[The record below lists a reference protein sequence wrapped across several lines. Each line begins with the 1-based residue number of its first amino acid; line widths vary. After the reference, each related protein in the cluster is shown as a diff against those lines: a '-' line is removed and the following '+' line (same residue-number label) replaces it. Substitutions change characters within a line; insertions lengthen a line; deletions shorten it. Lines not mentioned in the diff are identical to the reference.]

1 MTYVWVFLAGVVAG
15 PILVFAALAL
25 LARAG
30 RRSESAGPD
39 VSRARSEAE
48 QELPA
53 GWKIVEA
60 DRESFS
66 AGDHSLDV
74 WGAFVE
80 GPGGE
85 VKVAVALTE
94 AEAYRQLAAVL
105 RGTLDVSDG
114 WAPLVEKRQL

>member
-1 MTYVWVFLAGVVAG
+1 LQRSRSSRGPEGVPNQRV
-15 PILVFAALAL
+15 
-25 LARAG
+25 
-30 RRSESAGPD
+30 RRF
-39 VSRARSEAE
+39 RARGARPSR
-48 QELPA
+48 LPE

-60 DRESFS
+60 DREGFS

-74 WGAFVE
+74 WGTFVE